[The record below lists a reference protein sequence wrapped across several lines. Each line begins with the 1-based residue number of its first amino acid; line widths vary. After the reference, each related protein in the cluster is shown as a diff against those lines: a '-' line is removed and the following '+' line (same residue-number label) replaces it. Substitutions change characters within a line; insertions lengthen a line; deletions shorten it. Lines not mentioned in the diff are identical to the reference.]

1 MSVKVFLELVEIKA
15 KTASVLP
22 FILGLFLAAYH
33 YHTVQPMLA
42 LLFFIAMFL
51 TTTTITFTP
60 STPRTISK
68 TPTSSGA
75 KTYLRT

>member
-33 YHTVQPMLA
+33 YHTCLLYTSYFLA
-42 LLFFIAMFL
+42 RAV
-51 TTTTITFTP
+51 
-60 STPRTISK
+60 
-68 TPTSSGA
+68 
-75 KTYLRT
+75 

>member
-22 FILGLFLAAYH
+22 FILGLFLAAYY

-51 TTTTITFTP
+51 FNMAVDMLSLIH
-60 STPRTISK
+60 I
-68 TPTSSGA
+68 
-75 KTYLRT
+75 